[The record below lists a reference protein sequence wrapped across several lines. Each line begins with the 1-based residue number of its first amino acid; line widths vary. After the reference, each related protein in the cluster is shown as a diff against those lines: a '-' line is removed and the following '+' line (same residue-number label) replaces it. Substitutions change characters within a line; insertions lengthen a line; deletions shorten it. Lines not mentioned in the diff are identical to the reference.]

1 MTTNE
6 TGPPTVLCVA
16 SYEKG
21 QEFMR
26 ECKRQGCRV
35 LLLTSLSLRGEADF
49 PSESIDEI
57 FYMPD
62 VAKKWNLGDT
72 IKSVSYVAREEEIDL
87 ITPLDDFD
95 LETAAALREHLRV
108 PGMGETTTRHF
119 RDKLAMRVKAQEAG
133 IDVPEFVHALNR
145 GRLREYMNSTPSPWL
160 LKPRFE
166 ASATGIRKIEGPE
179 ELWATLD
186 ALGDRQSFHLLE
198 RYVPGDIFHV
208 DTLVSERE
216 IVFACAS
223 RYGHPPL
230 DVAHG
235 GGVFTTRTLSKD
247 SEDAPA
253 LFEMNARVL
262 AAMNLLRG
270 VSHTEFIKSRAD
282 GRFYFLETAARV
294 GGANIVELVE
304 AATGVNLWAEWAKL
318 EIGRGRRDYVLPP
331 LRDEYAGLIVSLAR
345 QQCPDTSAYDDPEI
359 VWRLN
364 KPSHVGLIVRSGDPA
379 RVEQLLDSY
388 ARRFTTDFF
397 ATLPAVERSVS

>member
-1 MTTNE
+1 MNDE
-6 TGPPTVLCVA
+6 TRPLTVLCIA

-21 QEFMR
+21 HEFMR

-35 LLLTSLSLRGEADF
+35 LLLTSLSLRGVADF
-49 PSESIDEI
+49 PRESLDEI
-57 FYMPD
+57 FYVPD
-62 VAKKWNLGDT
+62 AAKKWKLEDVL
-72 IKSVSYVAREEEIDL
+72 KSVSYVARTETFDVIV
-87 ITPLDDFD
+87 PLDDFD

-108 PGMGETTTRHF
+108 PGMGETTTRYF
-119 RDKLAMRVKAQEAG
+119 RDKLAMRMQAQEAG
-133 IDVPEFVHALNR
+133 IDVPEFIHALNYQA
-145 GRLREYMNSTPSPWL
+145 LRDYMDTVPAPWL

-166 ASATGIRKIEGPE
+166 ASATGIKKINAPD
-179 ELWATLD
+179 ELWPALD

-208 DTLVSERE
+208 DAIVSERE
-216 IVFACAS
+216 IVFVSAS

-247 SEDAPA
+247 SDDARA
-253 LFEMNARVL
+253 LFRVNARVL
-262 AAMNLLRG
+262 ATMKIVRG

-304 AATGVNLWAEWAKL
+304 AATGINLWAEWAKI
-318 EIGRGRRDYVLPP
+318 EIGRGRREYTLPP
-331 LRDEYAGLIVSLAR
+331 VRADYAGLIVSLAR
-345 QQCPDTSAYDDPEI
+345 QEWPDTSAYDDPEI
-359 VWRLN
+359 VWRLD
-364 KPSHVGLIVRSGDPA
+364 KASHAGLIVRSGDPA
-379 RVEQLLDSY
+379 RIEQLLNDY

-397 ATLPAVERSVS
+397 ATLPAAERPAS

>member
-1 MTTNE
+1 MTNE
-6 TGPPTVLCVA
+6 PRTPTVLCLA

-35 LLLTSLSLRGEADF
+35 LLLTSLSLRGAAEF
-49 PSESIDEI
+49 PDESIDEI

-62 VAKKWNLGDT
+62 AAKKWKLEDT

-87 ITPLDDFD
+87 IVPLDDFD

-119 RDKLAMRVKAQEAG
+119 RDKLAMRVKALEAG

-145 GRLREYMNSTPSPWL
+145 ARLREYMASVPSPWL

-166 ASATGIRKIEGPE
+166 ASATGIKKIEEPE
-179 ELWATLD
+179 ELWSALD

-216 IVFACAS
+216 IVFANAS

-235 GGVFTTRTLSKD
+235 GGVFTTRTLPAD
-247 SEDAPA
+247 SDDARA

-318 EIGRGRRDYVLPP
+318 EIGRGLQGYTLPP
-331 LRDEYAGLIVSLAR
+331 PRDDYAGLIVSLAR

-364 KPSHVGLIVRSGDPA
+364 KPSHAGLIVRSDDPQ
-379 RVEQLLDSY
+379 RVEQLLDDY

-397 ATLPAVERSVS
+397 ATLPAAERPSS

>member
-1 MTTNE
+1 MTKE
-6 TGPPTVLCVA
+6 TRPLTVLCLA

-21 QEFMR
+21 HEFMR
-26 ECKRQGCRV
+26 ECKRQNCRV
-35 LLLTSLSLRGEADF
+35 LLLTSLSLKGVAEF
-49 PSESIDEI
+49 PDESIDEL

-62 VAKKWNLGDT
+62 VAKKWNTEDVV
-72 IKSVSYVAREEEIDL
+72 KSVSYVARTETIDV
-87 ITPLDDFD
+87 IVPLDDFD

-119 RDKLAMRVKAQEAG
+119 RDKLAMRMKAQEAG
-133 IDVPEFVHALNR
+133 IDVPEFIHALNYQAMR
-145 GRLREYMNSTPSPWL
+145 DYMESVPAPWL

-166 ASATGIRKIEGPE
+166 ASATGIKKINSPD
-179 ELWATLD
+179 ELWDALD

-208 DTLVSERE
+208 DSIVSERE
-216 IVFACAS
+216 IVFVSAS
-223 RYGHPPL
+223 RYGNPPL

-235 GGVFTTRTLSKD
+235 GGVFTTRTLPAD
-247 SEDAPA
+247 SEDAGA
-253 LFEMNARVL
+253 LSEINARVL
-262 AAMNLLRG
+262 AAMKIVRG

-304 AATGVNLWAEWAKL
+304 AASGVNLWAEWAKI
-318 EIGRGRRDYVLPP
+318 EIGRGEREYTLPP
-331 LRDEYAGLIVSLAR
+331 TRANYAGLIVSLAR
-345 QQCPDTSAYDDPEI
+345 QECPNTSAYDDPEI

-364 KPSHVGLIVRSGDPA
+364 KASHAGLIIRSDDPA
-379 RVEQLLDSY
+379 RVEQLLDDY

-397 ATLPAVERSVS
+397 ATLPAAERPVS

>member
-1 MTTNE
+1 MTNE
-6 TGPPTVLCVA
+6 PRPPTVLCLA

-21 QEFMR
+21 HEFMR

-35 LLLTSLSLRGEADF
+35 LLLTSLSLKDIADF
-49 PSESIDEI
+49 PREAIDEI

-62 VAKKWNLGDT
+62 AAKKWNLEDT

-87 ITPLDDFD
+87 VVPLDDFD

-119 RDKLAMRVKAQEAG
+119 RDKLAMRVKAREAG
-133 IDVPEFVHALNR
+133 IDVPDFVHALNR
-145 GRLREYMNSTPSPWL
+145 RRLREYMESVPAPWL

-166 ASATGIRKIEGPE
+166 ASATGIRKIEEPE
-179 ELWATLD
+179 GLWRALD

-235 GGVFTTRTLSKD
+235 GGVFTTRTLPPD
-247 SEDAPA
+247 SADARA
-253 LFEMNARVL
+253 LFGMNARVL
-262 AAMNLLRG
+262 AAMNLPRG

-282 GRFYFLETAARV
+282 GRLYFLETAARV

-318 EIGRGRRDYVLPP
+318 EVGRGLRDYTPPP
-331 LRDEYAGLIVSLAR
+331 LRGDYAGLIVSLAR
-345 QQCPDTSAYDDPEI
+345 QECPDTSAYDDPEI

-364 KPSHVGLIVRSGDPA
+364 KPSHAGLVVRSRDPA
-379 RVEQLLDSY
+379 RVGKLLDSY
-388 ARRFTTDFF
+388 ARRFADDFL
-397 ATLPAVERSVS
+397 ATLPAAERPSS

>member
-1 MTTNE
+1 MTNDTR
-6 TGPPTVLCVA
+6 PPTVLCLA

-21 QEFMR
+21 HEFMR

-35 LLLTSLSLRGEADF
+35 LLLTSLSLRDAAEF
-49 PSESIDEI
+49 PDESIDEI

-62 VAKKWNLGDT
+62 AAKRWNLEDT

-87 ITPLDDFD
+87 IVPLDDFD

-119 RDKLAMRVKAQEAG
+119 RDKLAMRVKALEAG
-133 IDVPEFVHALNR
+133 IDVPEFVHTLNR
-145 GRLREYMNSTPSPWL
+145 GRLRQYMNETPSPWL

-166 ASATGIRKIEGPE
+166 ASATGIRKIEEPE
-179 ELWATLD
+179 ELWGALD

-216 IVFACAS
+216 IVFASAS

-235 GGVFTTRTLSKD
+235 GGVFTTRTLPRD
-247 SEDAPA
+247 SADARA

-318 EIGRGRRDYVLPP
+318 EIGRGLRDYALPP
-331 LRDEYAGLIVSLAR
+331 LRDDYAGLIVSLAR
-345 QQCPDTSAYDDPEI
+345 QECPDTSAYDDPEI

-364 KPSHVGLIVRSGDPA
+364 KPSHAGLIVRSHDPA
-379 RVEQLLDSY
+379 RVEQLLDDY
-388 ARRFTTDFF
+388 ARRFTKDFF
-397 ATLPAVERSVS
+397 ATLPAAERPSS